1 MRTDT
6 LVGTVRARIG
16 SAVSSEKSESLAGT
30 TIGVLGAGMMGAAI
44 AYTCARAG
52 ADVVLWARTLENARR
67 GKSYADRR
75 EAHARKAGTS
85 NRPMSQALLGRIT
98 PTECIRDLS
107 ASALVIE
114 AVAENVAVKQ
124 QVLQM
129 VEAVTEAP
137 TVIAS
142 TTSTLPIAILS
153 AKLQRP
159 QYFLGMHFFSPAD
172 RMSLVETIVGSR
184 TSHATVAAS
193 LAYARMLGKVPI
205 VVGDSRGF
213 FTSRVMERYLDEAM
227 VAVGEGIDPGLVER
241 AATAAGYPVPPL
253 HLLDEITLTLNRAVQ
268 RENRL
273 AVEAAGGTW
282 WGSEADS
289 VRDRM
294 IDECGRGGRSDGQ
307 GFYAYDSDGK
317 RLGLWPVLREVFGPA
332 RHISLNDM
340 RDRLLFVEV
349 LEALRCLG
357 EGVVGSEADA
367 DTGSVLGIGFPAH
380 TGGVVSFRRS
390 YPGGEN
396 GFTARARELAGRY
409 GDRFLPPE
417 QSSEPYDQPECP

>member
-1 MRTDT
+1 MHPDT
-6 LVGTVRARIG
+6 SVRTVRARTEC
-16 SAVSSEKSESLAGT
+16 APSSEKSDSLAGT
-30 TIGVLGAGMMGAAI
+30 TIGVVGAGMMGAAI

-85 NRPMSQALLGRIT
+85 NRSTSQSLLARIT
-98 PTECIRDLS
+98 PTECARDLS

-137 TVIAS
+137 TVLAS

-159 QYFLGMHFFSPAD
+159 QCFLGMHFFSPAD

-184 TSHATVAAS
+184 TSQATVAAS

-213 FTSRVMERYLDEAM
+213 FTSRVMERYLDEAL
-227 VAVGEGIDPGLVER
+227 VAVGEESIR
-241 AATAAGYPVPPL
+241 ALSSAQRPPP
-253 HLLDEITLTLNRAVQ
+253 DI
-268 RENRL
+268 
-273 AVEAAGGTW
+273 
-282 WGSEADS
+282 
-289 VRDRM
+289 
-294 IDECGRGGRSDGQ
+294 
-307 GFYAYDSDGK
+307 
-317 RLGLWPVLREVFGPA
+317 
-332 RHISLNDM
+332 
-340 RDRLLFVEV
+340 
-349 LEALRCLG
+349 RC
-357 EGVVGSEADA
+357 
-367 DTGSVLGIGFPAH
+367 
-380 TGGVVSFRRS
+380 RRS
-390 YPGGEN
+390 TCSTRSP
-396 GFTARARELAGRY
+396 
-409 GDRFLPPE
+409 
-417 QSSEPYDQPECP
+417 